1 MPHLSV
7 PPILIDGIG
16 WKERAT
22 KNDPILSS
30 GHNVVNLEIFLLKKT
45 RKEM

>member
-1 MPHLSV
+1 MGLA
-7 PPILIDGIG
+7 GKRG
-16 WKERAT
+16 QQ